1 MKPNSI
7 PSAGTKAEQRTDVEN
22 NNVSPFF
29 AKPNVVCQGG
39 KIKRLF
45 LETDVLQ
52 ADELRSA
59 QRQVSNYLEDKGI
72 AFSKDVFD
80 EVKDFAWHKGE
91 DAWEAVKRCDEIYSD
106 SALVPLC
113 GYGSYTG
120 SVVVMDVMMQKAIT
134 ENIKGKSLYFLRS
147 FDDIK
152 WDGID
157 YKLFKKCFKKGV
169 NDLYAREYDKEYNT
183 RFELVDVSKI
193 KRW

>member
-1 MKPNSI
+1 MKKVETATSSQNS
-7 PSAGTKAEQRTDVEN
+7 SNT
-22 NNVSPFF
+22 NVG
-29 AKPNVVCQGG
+29 CQGG
-39 KIKRLF
+39 EIKRLF

-52 ADELRSA
+52 DDELRSA
-59 QRQVSNYLEDKGI
+59 QREVANYLEDKGI
-72 AFSKDVFD
+72 RFSKDVFD

-120 SVVVMDVMMQKAIT
+120 SVVVMDVMMKKAIDEKIT
-134 ENIKGKSLYFLRS
+134 GKSLFFLRS
-147 FDDIK
+147 FKDIE

-157 YKLFKKCFKKGV
+157 YKLFKKCFTKNKIYTLEHDADW
-169 NDLYAREYDKEYNT
+169 NARFDLI
-183 RFELVDVSKI
+183 DVSKV